1 MAVVV
6 LDDGHRAL
14 LLYVLARARLGLDV
28 LKRLDDLA
36 PSGEAP
42 PRDDLAW
49 LIISRNKV
57 SGLYFLLTIRSGNW
71 AAAPIGA
78 SWYLCL
84 KN

>member
-42 PRDDLAW
+42 RRDDLA
-49 LIISRNKV
+49 LFIISRNKV
-57 SGLYFLLTIRSGNW
+57 SGLYSRRFSD
-71 AAAPIGA
+71 
-78 SWYLCL
+78 
-84 KN
+84 